1 MHRIVMKA
9 MAGTKAAA
17 SHVVLAVAML
27 LLGAGLLG
35 ADIALAAGLGQPVL
49 YGVNLQEAATPIME
63 FLRWFHNYVTVII
76 TVITLFV
83 MALLVIVLVR
93 FNEKA
98 NSVPSKTTHHVGLE
112 VAWTVLPILILV
124 FIAIPSFRLL
134 LQEQSPPKA
143 DLTLKITG
151 KQWFWTFEY
160 PDHGKFSIDQI
171 MLTDKEIADAVASG
185 KAKAGELPR
194 LLAVDNEILVPL
206 GKVVHINVTAADV
219 LHSFAVPSFGV
230 KIDAVPG
237 RLNHSWFKPEKE
249 GIYYGQCSELCG
261 KDHAFMPLAIRV
273 VSEARFNEWLEVA
286 KKKFATNDAPRPAY
300 AQAEAGTVSK

>member
-1 MHRIVMKA
+1 MRQGVMKA

-17 SHVVLAVAML
+17 AHALLAMVML
-27 LLGAGLLG
+27 LLGADLV
-35 ADIALAAGLGQPVL
+35 LAQGMGQPVL
-49 YGVNLQEAATPIME
+49 YGLNLQEPATPIME

-83 MALLVIVLVR
+83 MVLLIIVLVR

-98 NSVPSKTTHHVGLE
+98 NPVPSKTTHHVGLE
-112 VAWTVLPILILV
+112 VAWTVIPILILV
-124 FIAIPSFRLL
+124 IIAIPSFRLL
-134 LQEQSPPKA
+134 MQEQSPPKA

-171 MLTDKEIADAVASG
+171 MLTDKERMDAIAAG
-185 KAKAGELPR
+185 KAKAADLPR
-194 LLAVDNEILVPL
+194 LLAVDNEVVVPL

-237 RLNHSWFKPEKE
+237 RLNHSWFKAEKE

-273 VSEARFNEWLEVA
+273 VSEAKFAEWLEVA
-286 KKKFATNDAPRPAY
+286 KKKYAAHDPARPAF
-300 AQAEAGTVSK
+300 AQAEAVAVSK